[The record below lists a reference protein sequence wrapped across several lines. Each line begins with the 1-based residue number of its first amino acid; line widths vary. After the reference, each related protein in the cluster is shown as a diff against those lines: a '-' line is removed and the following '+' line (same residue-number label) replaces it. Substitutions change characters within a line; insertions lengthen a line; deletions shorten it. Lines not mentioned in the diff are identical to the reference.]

1 MALPSPAAR
10 ACARGGVPLL
20 PMPPKPPQYPHHR
33 HQQQRPPRWELHAAT
48 ARAEQLKAALEHPHG
63 GRLLPRTRTWHHHG
77 QTPQGEST
85 WNPESRRSPPPRAEL
100 RCMPLGAR
108 RVAHR
113 GSGRGGAYAA
123 APPSGGRRGQAAVD
137 AASPR
142 KRFLRP
148 TRSNRRRAEGCD
160 RQATLLS
167 LSLRLPTRTS
177 RLCCEIQA

>member
-1 MALPSPAAR
+1 M
-10 ACARGGVPLL
+10 GGVCFPE
-20 PMPPKPPQYPHHR
+20 PEHGTTTDKPPKEKTRETLRAGEVHLHGLSCAVCPLEQDESPTAAAAEEAPM
-33 HQQQRPPRWELHAAT
+33 QQ
-48 ARAEQLKAALEHPHG
+48 
-63 GRLLPRTRTWHHHG
+63 LPR
-77 QTPQGEST
+77 
-85 WNPESRRSPPPRAEL
+85 
-100 RCMPLGAR
+100 
-108 RVAHR
+108 
-113 GSGRGGAYAA
+113 
-123 APPSGGRRGQAAVD
+123 AAVD